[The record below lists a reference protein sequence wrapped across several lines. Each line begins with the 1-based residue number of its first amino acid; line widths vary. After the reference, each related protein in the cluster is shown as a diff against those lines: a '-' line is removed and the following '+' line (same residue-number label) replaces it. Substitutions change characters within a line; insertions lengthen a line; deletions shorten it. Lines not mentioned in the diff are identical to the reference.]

1 VSTILIGVDGSTRS
15 EDAVAFGRR
24 LASASGGRVM
34 LVCAFPYEDE
44 PNPFPNS
51 LLRGDLRAKAQET
64 ADRLREGLAGIPDDR
79 IEVRLVGRYSA
90 AHALHEVA
98 EAEEAA
104 IIVVGSTHTGHA
116 RRVAPGA
123 TAERLLHGAPCAVAV
138 VPEGYRTWPD
148 EPIRRIGVGANG
160 SPESAT
166 ALAAATNLARALGAR
181 LEVISVAPT
190 ESYTA
195 PALTG
200 GPGYH
205 TLREDIERRQREGL
219 QSTVDSLPA
228 SIDAEAVALSGSP
241 ARALIGHSARLDLLI
256 LGSRGYGPLRSVIVG
271 GVSGQVV
278 RGAHCPVIAIPRRV
292 EPPLDALLAPTTA
305 TA

>member
-24 LASASGGRVM
+24 LASASGSRVI

-79 IEVRLVGRYSA
+79 IEIRLVGRYSA

-104 IIVVGSTHTGHA
+104 LIVVGSTHTGHA

-138 VPEGYRTWPD
+138 VPESYRTWPD
-148 EPIRRIGVGANG
+148 EPIRRVGVGTTD
-160 SPESAT
+160 SPESLSAV
-166 ALAAATNLARALGAR
+166 AAAADLARALGAR
-181 LEVISVAPT
+181 LELISVTPT

-195 PALTG
+195 PALMG

-205 TLREDIERRQREGL
+205 TFREDLDRRYREQL
-219 QSTVDSLPA
+219 QSAADSLPA
-228 SIDAEAVALSGSP
+228 GTDADAVLLSGSP
-241 ARALIGHSARLDLLI
+241 ARSLVGRSSRLDLLI

-278 RGAHCPVIAIPRRV
+278 RGARCPVIAVPRGV
-292 EPPLDALLAPTTA
+292 EAPLGALFATTA